1 MILVNIRS
9 YIDRRESQVT
19 DFTKLGEVEFSQCH
33 LRWTAVLLSFFILLI
48 LKLDFQ
54 SLLFLEGFPEE
65 ISNDCMAKVGLM
77 V

>member
-1 MILVNIRS
+1 MIPESFPNAPGSSSYAREYRS
-9 YIDRRESQVT
+9 GIP
-19 DFTKLGEVEFSQCH
+19 L
-33 LRWTAVLLSFFILLI
+33 ILLI

-54 SLLFLEGFPEE
+54 SLLFLERFPEE

>member
-1 MILVNIRS
+1 MELI
-9 YIDRRESQVT
+9 EPT
-19 DFTKLGEVEFSQCH
+19 
-33 LRWTAVLLSFFILLI
+33 LI